1 MQLQK
6 KFLPVGLQLSRS
18 LLIQRVIRIGF
29 EEQVLQPVHDR
40 VDGEDGFP
48 VFSKDVQTHITIWN
62 RIKNNKKNTHFV
74 YIKSVIKSY
83 RGQCL
88 DGKFWLHIWP
98 SEVHEDMKVRSWN
111 WSWPCHSGRSLH
123 RARWSTGNWAS
134 HLDLWNNK
142 IV

>member
-62 RIKNNKKNTHFV
+62 RRRNNTLETVYEVTFYKVKSLIK
-74 YIKSVIKSY
+74 
-83 RGQCL
+83 
-88 DGKFWLHIWP
+88 
-98 SEVHEDMKVRSWN
+98 
-111 WSWPCHSGRSLH
+111 
-123 RARWSTGNWAS
+123 
-134 HLDLWNNK
+134 
-142 IV
+142 

>member
-29 EEQVLQPVHDR
+29 EEQVLQSVHDR

-62 RIKNNKKNTHFV
+62 RIKNNKKTHILF
-74 YIKSVIKSY
+74 I
-83 RGQCL
+83 
-88 DGKFWLHIWP
+88 
-98 SEVHEDMKVRSWN
+98 
-111 WSWPCHSGRSLH
+111 
-123 RARWSTGNWAS
+123 
-134 HLDLWNNK
+134 
-142 IV
+142 